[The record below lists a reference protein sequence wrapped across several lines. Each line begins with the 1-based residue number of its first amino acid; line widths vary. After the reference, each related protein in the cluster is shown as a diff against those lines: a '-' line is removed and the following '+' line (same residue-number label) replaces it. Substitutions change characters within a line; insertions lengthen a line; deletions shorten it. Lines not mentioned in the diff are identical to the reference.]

1 MKNMTIRMF
10 RRFVPALALVIG
22 APWLAHAATVPPLGK
37 VDFTRDIRPLLSDN
51 CFACHGPDAKQLKG
65 KLRLDLSESAKK
77 PAKSGKIAIVPGKP
91 AESELVQRLKTK
103 DEADVMPPPESH
115 KKLTPEQIA
124 LFTRWIEQGAEYQGH
139 WAYQKLARPQA
150 PAAPAANPIDR
161 MILARLTAQNLKPQP
176 AADRVTLI
184 RRLSFDL
191 TGLPPK
197 PAEVDAFV
205 NDTSPQAY
213 EKLIDRLLASQHYGE
228 RMAAYW
234 LDLVRYADTR
244 GYHGD
249 QHQSTTPYRD
259 YVIKAFNRNLSF
271 DRFTAEQLAGD
282 LLPEATMEQR
292 IASGYNKL
300 LMTTEEGGAQAKE
313 YTAKYAADRVRNAS
327 IVWLGSTLGCS
338 ECHDHK
344 YDPFTQRDFYSM
356 AAFFADVKETAV
368 GGLETVP
375 VPTAEQTAEIAR
387 LNREVAAL
395 KEQLTRPT
403 PALEAAMSEWEK
415 SVVRWTALKPASVE
429 SAGGATFK
437 VLGDATV
444 LASGKLAD
452 KDTYTLTF
460 KTALKDITA
469 LRIEVLPDKSLP
481 KQGPG
486 RADNGNFVLTGVS
499 VAVGDLPIEVA
510 GIEAS
515 HSQADRPVKRGKAKG
530 IPKGGW
536 AVLDAVGKPHFAVVE
551 LQDKIGGDGETTF
564 TVKLQHDYG
573 TKHTLGQFRIAATT
587 APTPVLV
594 KDSAPRSA
602 EIEAILATAAAQRT
616 AKQKA
621 DLAAHYRAF
630 APLLEP
636 VRKGI
641 AAVEGKIEAMN
652 KAMPRTMVS
661 MPVEPRMVRVLPRGN
676 WLDDSGQPVEPAVP
690 VVLGRVKAENRRAN
704 RLDLAQWLASRDNP
718 LVARVF
724 VNRLW
729 KIMFGRG
736 LVTTLEDFG
745 AQGTNPSHPEV
756 LDWLAS
762 EFIESG
768 WNIKQLLKVIALT
781 DAYQRTS
788 RDTPE
793 LRFKDPYNA
802 QLARQGRFRIEAEM
816 VRDNA
821 LALSGLL
828 VDSVGGGSVK
838 PYQPP
843 GYWSYLN
850 FPRREW
856 ENSAGDGLYRRGVYT
871 YWCRTFLHP
880 SLAAFDAS
888 PREECVAERVRSNTP
903 QQALVLLNDP
913 TYVEAARVFAERIV
927 REGGKDAASRLRFA
941 FREALSRTPTADEQQ
956 VLLGLQTKH
965 AAHYAADKAAAT
977 ELLQTGGKPAAKD
990 LDPAELAAWSSV
1002 SRTILNLHETITRN

>member
-1 MKNMTIRMF
+1 MLPRWVGSLAIA
-10 RRFVPALALVIG
+10 ALL
-22 APWLAHAATVPPLGK
+22 APLSAGVAAPPSLGK

-51 CFACHGPDAKQLKG
+51 CFACHGPDAKSLKG
-65 KLRLDLSESAKK
+65 KLRLDLPESAKK
-77 PAKSGKIAIVPGKP
+77 PAKSGKIAVVPGKP
-91 AESELVQRLKTK
+91 AESELVARLKTK
-103 DEADVMPPPESH
+103 DETDLMPPPESH
-115 KKLTPEQIA
+115 KKLTPQQID
-124 LFTRWIEQGAEYQGH
+124 LFTRWIAEGAEYQGH
-139 WAYQKLARPQA
+139 WAYQKLTR
-150 PAAPAANPIDR
+150 PAAPPAAAVPAANPIDR
-161 MILARLTAQNLKPQP
+161 LILARLAAQGMKPQP

-197 PAEVDAFV
+197 PVEVDAFV
-205 NDTSPQAY
+205 SDTSPQAY
-213 EKLIDRLLASQHYGE
+213 EKLVDRLLASQHYGE
-228 RMAAYW
+228 RMAAHW

-249 QHQSTTPYRD
+249 QHQSVTPYRD
-259 YVIKAFNRNLSF
+259 YVINAFNRNLPF

-282 LLPEATMEQR
+282 LMTNATMEQR

-375 VPTAEQTAEIAR
+375 VPTPEQAAEIAR
-387 LNREVAAL
+387 LNRDVEPL
-395 KEQLTRPT
+395 KQQLTKQT
-403 PALEAAMSEWEK
+403 PELDSAQAGWEK
-415 SVVRWTALKPASVE
+415 SLTRWTSLKPASVT
-429 SAGGATFK
+429 SDGGATFT
-437 VLGDATV
+437 VLDDASV
-444 LASGKLAD
+444 LASGKSAD

-460 KTALKDITA
+460 KTTLRDITA
-469 LRIEVLPDKSLP
+469 LRLEVLPDKSLP

-499 VAVGDLPIEVA
+499 VAVGDLPIEVGA
-510 GIEAS
+510 IEAS
-515 HSQADRPVKRGKAKG
+515 HSQADRPVKRGNKAKG

-551 LQDKIGGDGETTF
+551 LQDKIGGDGETVF

-573 TKHTLGQFRIAATT
+573 TKHTLGQFRLAATT
-587 APTPVLV
+587 AATPVLV
-594 KDSAPRSA
+594 KDSVPLSR
-602 EIEAILATAAAQRT
+602 ELETILATAPAQRT
-616 AKQKA
+616 PKQKA
-621 DLAAHYRAF
+621 DLAAHYRTF

-636 VRKGI
+636 VRKQI
-641 AAVEGKIEAMN
+641 AAVEAKLEGLN
-652 KAMPRTMVS
+652 KAMPRTMVA

-676 WLDDSGQPVEPAVP
+676 WLDDSGAPMEPAVP
-690 VVLGRVKAENRRAN
+690 VALGRVKAGNRRAT
-704 RLDLAQWLASRDNP
+704 RLDLAEWLASRDNP

-762 EFIESG
+762 DFLDGG
-768 WNIKQLLKVIALT
+768 WNIKQTLKRIALT

-788 RDTPE
+788 RDTPD

-802 QLARQGRFRIEAEM
+802 QLARQGRFRLEAEM

-821 LALSGLL
+821 LAISGLL
-828 VDSVGGGSVK
+828 IDSVGGGSVK

-850 FPRREW
+850 FPKREW
-856 ENSAGDGLYRRGVYT
+856 ENSAGESSYRRGLYT

-913 TYVEAARVFAERIV
+913 SYVEAARVFAERIL
-927 REGGKDAASRLRFA
+927 REGGKDAAGRLQFA
-941 FREALSRTPTADEQQ
+941 FREAMSRQPTADEQQ
-956 VLLGLQTKH
+956 ILLGLKQKH
-965 AAHYAADKAAAT
+965 AAQYAANKAAAT
-977 ELLQTGGKPAAKD
+977 ELLQTGGKPAAKEF
-990 LDPAELAAWSSV
+990 DPVEFAAWISV

>member
-1 MKNMTIRMF
+1 MTSHTLF
-10 RRFVPALALVIG
+10 RLTCLLGGWLGISIG
-22 APWLAHAATVPPLGK
+22 ASAAPSLGK

-51 CFACHGPDAKQLKG
+51 CFACHGPDAKSLKG
-65 KLRLDLSESAKK
+65 KLRLDLAESATK
-77 PAKSGKIAIVPGKP
+77 PAKSGKVAIVPGKP
-91 AESELVQRLKTK
+91 GESELIQRLKTK
-103 DEADVMPPPESH
+103 DEADLMPPPESH
-115 KKLTPEQIA
+115 KKLSASQIE
-124 LFTRWIEQGAEYQGH
+124 LFTRWIAEGAEYKGH
-139 WAYQKLARPQA
+139 WAYQKVARPTV
-150 PAAPAANPIDR
+150 PAAAAKSPVDR
-161 MILARLTAQNLKPQP
+161 MILARLAAQGLQAQP

-205 NDTSPQAY
+205 KDTSPEAY
-213 EKLIDRLLASQHYGE
+213 GKLVDRLLASQHYGE

-249 QHQSTTPYRD
+249 QHQSITPFRD
-259 YVIKAFNRNLSF
+259 YVINAFNRNVPF

-282 LLPEATMEQR
+282 LLPNPTLEQR
-292 IASGYNKL
+292 VASGYNKL

-327 IVWLGSTLGCS
+327 IVWLGTTLGCC

-375 VPTAEQTAEIAR
+375 VPTAEQTAELER
-387 LNREVAAL
+387 LNREL
-395 KEQLTRPT
+395 GPLRESLGKQT
-403 PALEAAMSEWEK
+403 PELDAAMAAWEK
-415 SVVRWTALKPASVE
+415 SLVRWTALKPANVVSE
-429 SAGGATFK
+429 GGATFK
-437 VLGDATV
+437 VLDDASV
-444 LASGKLAD
+444 LAGGKVAD

-460 KTALKDITA
+460 KTTLKDITA

-499 VAVGDLPIEVA
+499 VAVGDLPVEVA

-536 AVLDAVGKPHFAVVE
+536 AVMDAVGKPHFAVVE
-551 LQDKIGGDGETTF
+551 LQDKVGGGGETVF
-564 TVKLQHDYG
+564 TVKLHHDYG

-587 APTPVLV
+587 AAAPVLV
-594 KDSAPRSA
+594 KDSAPRSK
-602 EIEAILATAAAQRT
+602 EVEAVLATAPAQRT
-616 AKQKA
+616 AKQTA
-621 DLAAHYRAF
+621 ELAAHYRTL

-636 VRKGI
+636 VRKQI
-641 AAVEGKIEAMN
+641 AALEGRIDAVN
-652 KAMPRTMVS
+652 KAMSRTMVA

-676 WLDDSGQPVEPAVP
+676 WLDDSGPAMEPAVP
-690 VVLGRVKAENRRAN
+690 VVLGRVQAENRRAN
-704 RLDLAQWLASRDNP
+704 RLDLAQWLVSRDNP

-768 WNIKQLLKVIALT
+768 WNIKQMLKTLAMT
-781 DAYQRTS
+781 EAYQRSS

-793 LRFKDPYNA
+793 LRSKDPYNA
-802 QLARQGRFRIEAEM
+802 QLARQGRFRLDAEM

-828 VDSVGGGSVK
+828 VNAVGGGSVK
-838 PYQPP
+838 PYQPA

-850 FPRREW
+850 FPKREW
-856 ENSAGDGLYRRGVYT
+856 ENSAGEGLYRRGVYT

-888 PREECVAERVRSNTP
+888 TREECVAERVRSNTP

-927 REGGKDAASRLRFA
+927 REGGKEAAERIRFA
-941 FREALSRTPTADEQQ
+941 FREALSRPPTAEEQKI
-956 VLLGLQTKH
+956 LLELHGKH
-965 AAHYAADKAAAT
+965 AAQYAADKGAAA
-977 ELLQTGGKPAAKD
+977 EWLQAGGKPAAKD
-990 LDPAELAAWSSV
+990 IDPVELAAWSSV